1 MTLEATLA
9 LINGKVYTIDA
20 RHPRAEAVAVY
31 GSHILAVGSMGDV
44 QRFVGD
50 ATTVI
55 DLQGRTVIPGL
66 IDCHVHF
73 VAYAL
78 RAQEVNLDGAAS
90 LQKALGQVAARVATA
105 TPGEWIVGGGW
116 DKNRWPPGSSPS
128 KAVLDE
134 VAASHPVALASKD
147 GHTLWVNSRAI
158 SLAAITRSTP
168 HPQGGVIERDAETGD
183 ATGVLKETAM
193 DLVRAVIPAPTVE
206 EVVAAVLPAIGTA
219 HTLGITSIHVPE
231 GRMAF
236 HAFQRLWARGDLR
249 LRVNMLLPMESLDA
263 ATEVGVMTGFGDEC
277 LRVGGV
283 KVFAD
288 GALGSQTAA
297 MLDPYEGAPG
307 NRGILVMVR
316 EELQRVLATAATHGL
331 GVAIH
336 AIGDRAN
343 RLTLDVIEDV
353 EATMGRQATRW
364 RIEHAQ
370 HIASRDWRRFQ
381 QLGVIA
387 SVQPS
392 HIALD
397 MDIAEQH
404 LGRRSREAYPLQSL
418 RDQGVTLAFG
428 SDAPVMPMNP
438 LLGLYTAVTRK
449 RVTGQPPG
457 GWHPEECITVEDA
470 VRAYTLDAAHA
481 SGEER
486 IKGSIA
492 AGKLADLVV
501 LSHNIFEAPEEVL
514 RKTRVEMTVFDGAV
528 VYAAE
533 AALQGKPIDEAT

>member
-1 MTLEATLA
+1 MEATLA
-9 LINGKVYTIDA
+9 LINGKVYTMEA
-20 RHPRAEAVAVY
+20 RHPQAEAVAVY
-31 GSHILAVGSMGDV
+31 GSRILAVGSMRDV
-44 QRFVGD
+44 ERFVGD

-78 RAQEVNLDGAAS
+78 RVQEVNLDGAAS
-90 LQKALGQVAARVATA
+90 LQEALAQVAAQVATV

-116 DKNRWPPGSSPS
+116 DKNRWPPDSSLS
-128 KAVLDE
+128 KAALDG

-147 GHTLWVNSRAI
+147 GHTLWVNSRAL
-158 SLAAITRSTP
+158 SLAAITQSTP
-168 HPQGGVIERDAETGD
+168 HPPGGVIERDAETGD

-206 EVVAAVLPAIGTA
+206 EVVAAVLPAIWTA
-219 HTLGITSIHVPE
+219 HTLGVTSIHVPE
-231 GRMAF
+231 GRTAF

-263 ATEVGVMTGFGDEC
+263 ATEVGVMTGFGDER

-297 MLDPYEGAPG
+297 MLEPYEGAPG
-307 NRGILVMVR
+307 NRGILVMAR
-316 EELQRVLATAATHGL
+316 EELRGVLATAATHGL
-331 GVAIH
+331 GVAVH

-353 EATMGRQATRW
+353 EATMGGRATRW

-370 HIASRDWRRFQ
+370 HVAPRDRRRFQ

-397 MDIAEQH
+397 MDVAEQY
-404 LGRRSREAYPLQSL
+404 LGRRSYEAYPLRSL
-418 RDQGVTLAFG
+418 RDQGVMLAFG

-457 GWHPEECITVEDA
+457 GWHPEERIPVEDA
-470 VRAYTLDAAHA
+470 VRAYTLDAAYA

-492 AGKLADLVV
+492 VGKLADLVV

-514 RKTRVEMTVFDGAV
+514 RDTRVAMTVFDGAV

-533 AALQGKPIDEAT
+533 AAL